1 MKFIPESKNL
11 ELDIKLLGTDMD
23 IISEKRNDIDINFD
37 NFTKAAIRERFKVDY
52 DGEELEIKEQKKIS
66 IAKSVSGK
74 IVLKI
79 PENLKNYGKIKAVG
93 GLCKIKKLEF
103 DGKIKYS
110 GGNLKVEDYIKGDLK
125 FKIQGG
131 NLSINNI
138 EGKCT
143 AKIAGGK
150 MVVENGLVND
160 IKLKVYG
167 GTVYFTSNFDLK
179 SDGEFKVYGGTV
191 KLKAID
197 YKGNKKIYS
206 KQVGGNI
213 ELTGKFPEDLLI
225 EKKVNEGQSGF
236 NFSFDLPSKIS
247 EFVSNIVDSKS
258 KDGKKVKVSEKKE
271 NSKKEIEKILKMVDE
286 GKISADQ
293 AAKLIEAIKE

>member
-79 PENLKNYGKIKAVG
+79 PEKIKNY
-93 GLCKIKKLEF
+93 
-103 DGKIKYS
+103 

-167 GTVYFTSNFDLK
+167 GTVYFTSNFDLR

-225 EKKVNEGQSGF
+225 ENKVNEGQSGL